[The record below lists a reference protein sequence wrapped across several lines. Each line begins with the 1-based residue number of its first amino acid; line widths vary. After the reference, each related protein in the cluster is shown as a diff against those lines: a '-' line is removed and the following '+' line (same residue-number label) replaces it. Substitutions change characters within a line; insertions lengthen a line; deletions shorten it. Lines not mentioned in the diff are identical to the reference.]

1 MKALELLGVQNT
13 EAKMN
18 KMEEAVMLKDAN
30 NLETLKAAKLENIEI
45 DMSEKI
51 YQTTKHL
58 NMIQVMA
65 RLGYSAGSEVG
76 LIIVSLSV
84 GDTLKDM
91 ELNKQ
96 FLIPGTNKVCM
107 YKMKKVFQR
116 IGNGKKCGYDRVFKE
131 DMFLNITDVYN
142 RKTIMLLALKQHV
155 VEFIDQINNI
165 GELYQED
172 LVKIGLDLGIIAT
185 VVSEIEI
192 DSAKKPELKEGLPEV
207 SSYMS
212 QSMNLRSRDLYVY
225 NNFEK
230 IVEVVKDPSNKKD
243 IKFEMG
249 IEKNGFPLI
258 EFDEKWAKQRE
269 SVLKSEEYIN
279 ADEEEKAKIM
289 KGAKSSLFDF
299 AYIKDPLS
307 EFAEALLNQQ
317 ADNITTMVGH
327 YKAGTNGLFNQ
338 FEKQFSG
345 EEAKNANKLQYFAI
359 KVVNMINYNFAHKND
374 LGLFKLDEAAPKY
387 RNMLYTYGEMLGFSP
402 TDTFCI
408 CANAG
413 WYQIKNRKYVK
424 KNNYSFKAMELLFC
438 NEFKYFFNAEAMMK
452 EVDVELPEELFEVE
466 GAIQDGMTLEFT
478 DGEALICESEEHGE
492 LYAFRNDVEDY
503 TGKVVINIDEEGY
516 LVFKEEFQA
525 FNFER
530 VEFIMFDSISDTT
543 KESCAMNTE
552 IIESLKYSSAA
563 NDIDAYQYR
572 YNECKFDN
580 GIEDTASHKK
590 AVEDFDYFM
599 TLAAKDPEFAI
610 YTGGN
615 TYAYILKNKVKGYMM
630 GRVLDSRTSTPIAEA
645 KTVKSYTTAVGAL
658 VIIEK

>member
-1 MKALELLGVQNT
+1 MKALELLGT
-13 EAKMN
+13 GTN
-18 KMEEAVMLKDAN
+18 KMEEAVMLKAAN
-30 NLETLKAAKLENIEI
+30 DLEVLKEAKLNNIEI

-76 LIIVSLSV
+76 LIIVALSV
-84 GDTLKDM
+84 GDTLRDM

-96 FLIPGTNKVCM
+96 FLIPNTNKVCM
-107 YKMKKVFQR
+107 YKMKKVFQN
-116 IGNGKKCGYDRVFKE
+116 IGNGKKCGYDRVFKD
-131 DMFLNITDVYN
+131 DMFMDITDVYN
-142 RKTIMLLALKQHV
+142 RKTFMLLALKDHV
-155 VEFIDQINNI
+155 VEFINQINNI

-172 LVKIGLDLGIIAT
+172 LVKIGKDLGIIAT

-212 QSMNLRSRDLYVY
+212 QNMNLKSRNLPIF
-225 NNFEK
+225 NNFDR
-230 IVEVVKDPSNKKD
+230 IVEAVKDPSSKKD

-249 IEKNGFPLI
+249 IDEEDRYPLI
-258 EFDEKWAKQRE
+258 EFDERWVKLKE
-269 SVLKSEEYIN
+269 SVLKSLEYMN
-279 ADEEEKAKIM
+279 ADEEEKRKMIAESKF
-289 KGAKSSLFDF
+289 SLLKF
-299 AYIKDPLS
+299 AYIVDPLS
-307 EFAEALLNQQ
+307 EFAQALLDQQ
-317 ADNITTMVGH
+317 VDNITTMIGH

-359 KVVNMINYNFAHKND
+359 KVVNMINYNFARKND

-413 WYQIKNRKYVK
+413 WYQVRGRKYIK
-424 KNNYSFKAMELLFC
+424 KNNYSFKAMELLFS

-452 EVDVELPEELFEVE
+452 EVDVELPEELFEIE
-466 GAIQDGMTLEFT
+466 NAIQDGMELDFVN
-478 DGEALICESEEHGE
+478 GEALICETEEYGE

-503 TGKVVINIDEEGY
+503 TGKVKITIDEEGY

-543 KESCAMNTE
+543 KESCAMDTE

-580 GIEDTASHKK
+580 SVEDIASHKK
-590 AVEDFDYFM
+590 AVEDFDYFV
-599 TLAAKDPEFAI
+599 TLATKNPEFAI

-615 TYAYILKNKVKGYMM
+615 TYAYILKNKTKGYMM
-630 GRVLDSRTSTPIAEA
+630 GRVLDSKVTAPIAQA

-658 VIIEK
+658 VIIER